1 MISYLKQHIYHRYT
15 MKYIRNRI
23 YSFRCAFRGIGLLFR
38 ETPNALIQLGAAI
51 AALMMGLFFH
61 ISKVEW
67 LILVLLIGLVVSL
80 EAINSALE
88 NLSDYASKKEIHPTI
103 KKVKDLSAAAVLV
116 MAIAALVVGA
126 AIFLPRIV
134 LLFK

>member
-1 MISYLKQHIYHRYT
+1 
-15 MKYIRNRI
+15 MKYIKNRI
-23 YSFRCAFRGIGLLFR
+23 YSFRYAFRGIGLLFR

-51 AALMMGLFFH
+51 AALLMGLFFH

-88 NLSDYASKKEIHPTI
+88 HLSDYASKKEIHPTI
-103 KKVKDLSAAAVLV
+103 KKVKDLSAAAVLI
-116 MAIAALVVGA
+116 MAMAALVVGV

-134 LLFK
+134 LLFE